1 MAGVLQVERMT
12 VEEKLRAME
21 EIWENLSRTEE
32 NIPVPQWHKDLLDER
47 ERLVRE
53 GKDGSAV
60 GRRQK
65 SASPAALRENRDS
78 RSGSY
83 REGQMLS
90 PVLIFSSAN
99 FAL

>member
-21 EIWENLSRTEE
+21 EIWENLSRTEA

-53 GKDGSAV
+53 GKA
-60 GRRQK
+60 Q
-65 SASPAALRENRDS
+65 
-78 RSGSY
+78 
-83 REGQMLS
+83 
-90 PVLIFSSAN
+90 FSSWETAKKHI
-99 FAL
+99 ASRTA